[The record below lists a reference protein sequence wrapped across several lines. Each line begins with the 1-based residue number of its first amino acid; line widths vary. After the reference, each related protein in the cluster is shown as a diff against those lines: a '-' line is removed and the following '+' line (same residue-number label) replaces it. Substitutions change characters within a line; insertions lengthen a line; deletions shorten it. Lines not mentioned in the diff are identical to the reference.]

1 MKTNIAEDN
10 TVYALGIDF
19 GTQSVKIVVV
29 DVYDPKVIYTGAFE
43 YDTVLSRYG
52 TRGGVL
58 PTKHPEIRHTSPLM
72 LIEAVD
78 LVFWRLQEDG
88 VDVSRLR
95 VIKIDAMQHC
105 TVYTDESFVER
116 VMAFDPSRTLLPQI
130 EPSITRET
138 CPIWEDRAPVEEAAY
153 LMSAFEEHGSMNVL
167 TGNRVELRFPA
178 SQILMWARH
187 YPDKYSRTA
196 HIFILS
202 AFLSSIIAGKSA
214 PVDTGDG
221 WGTNLNT
228 LDIRNPGWN
237 DAVLKVADAY
247 LHNHGIASTL
257 HDKLGEM
264 AHYDT
269 VLGPISHYFVER
281 YGVSSEAIVLLGTGD
296 NPATL
301 LGCGGNM
308 VISLG
313 SSYTVNGEMQ
323 EIIPSSTGEYNIFGY
338 IPGRAMALTVFTNG
352 AKVHEFFL
360 EKYSAL
366 KGHESSVKKD
376 WESYVRAAGQSII
389 NDNEK
394 LMLPYLLDESI
405 PQRSRGIVR
414 DGFDDR
420 DVEAEIRALHIS
432 QALSLRLHSNHL
444 NYAGAL
450 CVVGG
455 GSQNR
460 FLRQIIADVFDAS
473 VYTIRHA
480 DFAAAFGC
488 AISGAKTILRVSYEE
503 CASRFIQVDRSLS
516 MDPIPENQIAIQTLL
531 CKYAALEKS
540 TGIGLHSRGN
550 PS

>member
-1 MKTNIAEDN
+1 MKASRVIDD

-19 GTQSVKIVVV
+19 GTQSVKIVVL
-29 DVYDPKVIYTGAFE
+29 DVYDPRVIYTGVFE
-43 YDTVLSRYG
+43 YDTVLEHYG

-58 PTKHPEIRHTSPLM
+58 PTTHPEIRHTSPFM
-72 LIEAVD
+72 LIETVD
-78 LVFWRLQEDG
+78 MAFWRLQQDG

-105 TVYTDESFVER
+105 TVYTDKSFVER
-116 VMAFDPSRTLLPQI
+116 VIASDPGRALLPQI

-138 CPIWEDRAPVEEAAY
+138 CPIWEDRSPVKEAAY
-153 LMSAFEEHGSMNVL
+153 LMNALEEHSSINVL

-178 SQILMWARH
+178 SQILMWARQS
-187 YPDKYSRTA
+187 PDKYSRTA
-196 HIFILS
+196 HIFLLS
-202 AFLSSIIAGKSA
+202 AFLTSIIAGKIA
-214 PVDTGDG
+214 PTDTGDG

-228 LDIRNPGWN
+228 LDIHNPGWN
-237 DAVLKVADAY
+237 DIVLKVADAY
-247 LHNHGIASTL
+247 LHNHGIAFSL

-269 VLGPISHYFVER
+269 VLGTVSHYFVER
-281 YGVSSEAIVLLGTGD
+281 YGVNSEAIVLVGTGD
-296 NPATL
+296 NPSTL
-301 LGCGGNM
+301 LGCGGKT

-313 SSYTVNGEMQ
+313 SSYTVNGVMQ

-338 IPGRAMALTVFTNG
+338 IPGRAMASTVFTNG

-360 EKYSAL
+360 EKYIAM
-366 KGHESSVKKD
+366 KGHESVAKKD
-376 WESYVRAAGQSII
+376 WGSYVSAAGESII

-394 LMLPYLLDESI
+394 LMLPYLLDESV
-405 PQRSRGIVR
+405 PRRSRGIVR

-420 DVEAEIRALHIS
+420 DLEADIRALYIS

-444 NYAGAL
+444 NNAGAL

-455 GSQNR
+455 GSKNR
-460 FLRQIIADVFDAS
+460 FLKQMIADVFDAS
-473 VYTIRHA
+473 IYTIRHA

-488 AISGAKTILRVSYEE
+488 AISGAKTLLRVSYEE
-503 CASRFIQVDRSLS
+503 SASRFIQVDRASLV
-516 MDPIPENQIAIQTLL
+516 DPIRGNQTAIQALL

-540 TGIGLHSRGN
+540 TCI
-550 PS
+550 

>member
-1 MKTNIAEDN
+1 MKASRVIDD

-19 GTQSVKIVVV
+19 GTQSVKMVVL

-43 YDTVLSRYG
+43 YDTVLLSYG

-58 PTKHPEIRHTSPLM
+58 PTKRPEIRHTSPLM

-78 LVFWRLQEDG
+78 MVFWRLQEDG
-88 VDVSRLR
+88 VDISCIR

-105 TVYTDESFVER
+105 TVYTDKSFVGR
-116 VMAFDPSRTLLPQI
+116 VTASDPGRALLPQI

-138 CPIWEDRAPVEEAAY
+138 CPIWEDRAPVKEAAY
-153 LMSAFEEHGSMNVL
+153 LMNALEEHSSINVL
-167 TGNRVELRFPA
+167 TGNMAELRFPA
-178 SQILMWARH
+178 SQILMWARQS
-187 YPDKYSRTA
+187 PDKYSQTA
-196 HIFILS
+196 HIFLLS
-202 AFLSSIIAGKSA
+202 AFLTSIMAGKIA
-214 PVDTGDG
+214 PADTGDG

-228 LDIRNPGWN
+228 LDIHNPGWN
-237 DAVLKVADAY
+237 DVVLKVADAY
-247 LHNHGIASTL
+247 LHNYGIAFSL

-269 VLGPISHYFVER
+269 VLGTVSHYFVER
-281 YGVSSEAIVLLGTGD
+281 YGVNPEAIVLVGTGD
-296 NPATL
+296 NPVTL
-301 LGCGGNM
+301 LGCGGNS

-313 SSYTVNGEMQ
+313 SSYTVNGVMQ

-360 EKYSAL
+360 EKYIAM
-366 KGHESSVKKD
+366 KGHESAAEKD
-376 WESYVRAAGQSII
+376 WESYVCAAGESII
-389 NDNEK
+389 SDNEK
-394 LMLPYLLDESI
+394 LMLPYLLDESV

-414 DGFDDR
+414 DGFGDR
-420 DVEAEIRALHIS
+420 DALADIRALHIS

-455 GSQNR
+455 GSKNR
-460 FLRQIIADVFDAS
+460 FLKQMIADVFDAS
-473 VYTIRHA
+473 IYTIRHA

-488 AISGAKTILRVSYEE
+488 AISGAKTLLRVSYEE
-503 CASRFIQVDRSLS
+503 AASRFIQVDRASFFNPS
-516 MDPIPENQIAIQTLL
+516 RENRAAIQKLL
-531 CKYAALEKS
+531 PRYEAMENH
-540 TGIGLHSRGN
+540 TTR
-550 PS
+550 

>member
-1 MKTNIAEDN
+1 MKASRVIDD

-19 GTQSVKIVVV
+19 GTQSVKMVIV

-43 YDTVLSRYG
+43 YDTVLARYG

-58 PTKHPEIRHTSPLM
+58 PTERPEIRHTSPFM

-78 LVFWRLQEDG
+78 MVFWRLQEDG

-105 TVYTDESFVER
+105 TVYTDKSFVER
-116 VMAFDPSRTLLPQI
+116 VMAFDPGRTLLPQI

-138 CPIWEDRAPVEEAAY
+138 SPIWEDRAPVKEAAY
-153 LMSAFEEHGSMNVL
+153 LMNALEEHSSINVL

-178 SQILMWARH
+178 SQILMWARQS
-187 YPDKYSRTA
+187 PDRYSQTA
-196 HIFILS
+196 HIFLLS
-202 AFLSSIIAGKSA
+202 AFLTSIIAGKIA

-228 LDIRNPGWN
+228 LDIYNPGWN
-237 DAVLKVADAY
+237 DIVLKVADTY
-247 LHNHGIASTL
+247 LYNHGISFSL
-257 HDKLGEM
+257 HDRLGEM

-269 VLGPISHYFVER
+269 VLGTVSHYFVER
-281 YGVSSEAIVLLGTGD
+281 YGVNSEAIVLVGTGD

-301 LGCGGNM
+301 LGCGGKT

-323 EIIPSSTGEYNIFGY
+323 EIIPSPTGEYNIFGY
-338 IPGRAMALTVFTNG
+338 IPGKAIALTVFTNG

-360 EKYSAL
+360 EKYIAMKDLGSAA
-366 KGHESSVKKD
+366 KKE
-376 WESYVRAAGQSII
+376 WESYVGAAGESII
-389 NDNEK
+389 SDNEK
-394 LMLPYLLDESI
+394 LMLPYLLDESV
-405 PQRSRGIVR
+405 PRQSRGIVR

-420 DVEAEIRALHIS
+420 DAEANIRALHIS

-455 GSQNR
+455 GSKNR

-488 AISGAKTILRVSYEE
+488 AISGAKTLLDVSYEE
-503 CASRFIQVDRSLS
+503 AASRFIQVDGASLV
-516 MDPIPENQIAIQTLL
+516 DPLQENKTAIQALL

-540 TGIGLHSRGN
+540 AGI
-550 PS
+550 